1 MNVGCCIVP
10 SKGNRCITHDIV
22 AIIIAFP
29 PVSVDVG
36 RPFGAPVEWSSRPS
50 GKGYNKG
57 VTVIFDIVGKNV
69 LTLDARCYRTLG
81 TIRLLFFAGSSSIG
95 PITFRLKIIMDQ
107 NGGQPILLATSPT
120 PKTAFLVSSWTISS
134 WSVCLSQDVFFWS
147 DPECLSGD
155 V

>member
-29 PVSVDVG
+29 PVTVDVG

-81 TIRLLFFAGSSSIG
+81 TRHKFLRRRKKNKKFGCYFLQVQALSALL
-95 PITFRLKIIMDQ
+95 
-107 NGGQPILLATSPT
+107 
-120 PKTAFLVSSWTISS
+120 
-134 WSVCLSQDVFFWS
+134 
-147 DPECLSGD
+147 LSG
-155 V
+155 

>member
-1 MNVGCCIVP
+1 MAVTVAAAIAALVLLFSLLGCSMNVGCCIVP

-81 TIRLLFFAGSSSIG
+81 TRHKFLRRRKKNKKFGCYFLQGQALSALL
-95 PITFRLKIIMDQ
+95 
-107 NGGQPILLATSPT
+107 
-120 PKTAFLVSSWTISS
+120 
-134 WSVCLSQDVFFWS
+134 
-147 DPECLSGD
+147 LSG
-155 V
+155 

>member
-69 LTLDARCYRTLG
+69 LTLYARWTKMGDNQYYWPPPPPRKQLFWFLPGPSHLG
-81 TIRLLFFAGSSSIG
+81 LFVCPKMFFSG
-95 PITFRLKIIMDQ
+95 PIQ
-107 NGGQPILLATSPT
+107 
-120 PKTAFLVSSWTISS
+120 
-134 WSVCLSQDVFFWS
+134 SVCQVMFEVFDF
-147 DPECLSGD
+147 
-155 V
+155 